1 MKHSYFILHLAVVC
15 LGISGVLG
23 KIISLNEGML
33 TWYRVF
39 LSAIFLFLI
48 SKWLKIPHKINI
60 GKKLAIAKNGLLITA
75 SWLLFYASIK
85 YSNISIGVVCYCMA
99 SFFTAIFAPIINK
112 TRFKRSEFFLS
123 GLTLCGIALIFHFDT
138 AHQLGI
144 ILGIISPAF
153 ASLYAIY
160 NERLVKRYNSI
171 VINYYQMIGGT
182 VGLGLLLPC
191 YLYYYPMSSFIPS
204 TQDLIY
210 LVILSLCCT
219 VAVYVAFT
227 EILKRISAFTLNL
240 SLNLEPVYAILIA
253 FLFLNETKE
262 LSRSFYLGLALVML
276 SVLIQASISSK
287 KE

>member
-23 KIISLNEGML
+23 KVISLNEGML
-33 TWYRVF
+33 TWYRVYF
-39 LSAIFLFLI
+39 SAIFLFLI
-48 SKWLKIPHKINI
+48 LKWFKIPHQISIAEKFT
-60 GKKLAIAKNGLLITA
+60 IAKNGLLITA

-99 SFFTAIFAPIINK
+99 SFFTAIFGPMINR
-112 TRFKRSEFFLS
+112 TSFKRSEFLLS
-123 GLTLCGIALIFHFDT
+123 GLTLFGIVLIFHFDT
-138 AHQLGI
+138 THQLGI

-153 ASLYAIY
+153 ASIYAVY

-171 VINYYQMIGGT
+171 IINYYQMIGGT
-182 VGLGLLLPC
+182 VGLGLLLPG

-204 TQDLIY
+204 STDMLY
-210 LVILSLCCT
+210 LLVLSLFCT
-219 VAVYVAFT
+219 VAVYIAFT

-253 FLFLNETKE
+253 FFFFHESKE
-262 LSRSFYLGLALVML
+262 LNLSFYLGLSLVML
-276 SVLIQASISSK
+276 SVFTQALLGRK

>member
-171 VINYYQMIGGT
+171 VINYCQMIGGT

-204 TQDLIY
+204 TQDMIY
-210 LVILSLCCT
+210 LAILSLCCT

-276 SVLIQASISSK
+276 SVLIQASISIK

>member
-112 TRFKRSEFFLS
+112 TRFRRSEFFLS

-204 TQDLIY
+204 TQDMIY

>member
-23 KIISLNEGML
+23 KVISLNEGML

-39 LSAIFLFLI
+39 FSAIFLFLI
-48 SKWLKIPHKINI
+48 LKWFKIPHQISIAEKFT
-60 GKKLAIAKNGLLITA
+60 IAKNGLLITA

-99 SFFTAIFAPIINK
+99 SFFTAIFGPMINR
-112 TRFKRSEFFLS
+112 TSFKRSEFLLS
-123 GLTLCGIALIFHFDT
+123 GLTLFGIVLIFHFDT
-138 AHQLGI
+138 THQLGI

-153 ASLYAIY
+153 ASIYAVY

-171 VINYYQMIGGT
+171 IINYYQMIGGT
-182 VGLGLLLPC
+182 VGLGLLLPG

-204 TQDLIY
+204 STDMLY
-210 LVILSLCCT
+210 LLVLSLSCT
-219 VAVYVAFT
+219 VAVYIAFT

-253 FLFLNETKE
+253 FFFFHESKE
-262 LSRSFYLGLALVML
+262 LNLSFYLGLSLVML
-276 SVLIQASISSK
+276 SVFTQALLGRK

>member
-48 SKWLKIPHKINI
+48 SKWFKIAHKINI
-60 GKKLAIAKNGLLITA
+60 GEKLAIAKNGLLITA

-182 VGLGLLLPC
+182 VGLGLLLPY

-204 TQDLIY
+204 TQDMIY

-219 VAVYVAFT
+219 VAVYIAFT

-262 LSRSFYLGLALVML
+262 LSRSFYLGLSLVML
-276 SVLIQASISSK
+276 SVLIQASISTK

>member
-15 LGISGVLG
+15 LGISGVLR
-23 KIISLNEGML
+23 KIISLNEGMI

-48 SKWLKIPHKINI
+48 SKWFKIAHKINI
-60 GKKLAIAKNGLLITA
+60 GEKLAIAKNGLLITA

-99 SFFTAIFAPIINK
+99 SFFTAIFAPFINK

-182 VGLGLLLPC
+182 IGLGLLLPC

-204 TQDLIY
+204 TRDMIY

-219 VAVYVAFT
+219 VTVYIAFT

-262 LSRSFYLGLALVML
+262 LSRSFYLGLSLVML
-276 SVLIQASISSK
+276 SVLIQASISIK

>member
-23 KIISLNEGML
+23 KVISLNEGML

-39 LSAIFLFLI
+39 FSAIFLFFIL
-48 SKWLKIPHKINI
+48 KWSKIPNSISI
-60 GKKLAIAKNGLLITA
+60 REKLYIAKNGLFITA

-85 YSNISIGVVCYCMA
+85 YANISIGVVCYCMA
-99 SFFTAIFAPIINK
+99 SFFTAIFSPIINRV
-112 TRFKRSEFFLS
+112 RFKRSEFFLS

-138 AHQLGI
+138 AHQFGI

-160 NERLVKRYNSI
+160 NERLVKRYHSI
-171 VINYYQMIGGT
+171 VINYYQMMGGSI
-182 VGLGLLLPC
+182 GLGILLPG
-191 YLYYYPMSSFIPS
+191 YFYYYPIQSFIPS
-204 TQDLIY
+204 TMDIIY
-210 LVILSLCCT
+210 LVILSVCCT
-219 VAVYVAFT
+219 VAVYIAFT
-227 EILKRISAFTLNL
+227 EILKKISAFTLNL

-253 FLFLNETKE
+253 FLFFNESKE
-262 LSRSFYLGLALVML
+262 LNLSFYLGLSLVML
-276 SVLIQASISSK
+276 SVLIQAYISGK

>member
-23 KIISLNEGML
+23 KVISLNEGML

-39 LSAIFLFLI
+39 FSAIFLFIIL
-48 SKWLKIPHKINI
+48 KWFKIPHQISIAEKFT
-60 GKKLAIAKNGLLITA
+60 IAKNGLLITA

-99 SFFTAIFAPIINK
+99 SFFTAIFGPMINR
-112 TRFKRSEFFLS
+112 TSFKRSEFLLS
-123 GLTLCGIALIFHFDT
+123 GLTLFGIVLIFHFDT
-138 AHQLGI
+138 THQLGI

-153 ASLYAIY
+153 ASIYAVY

-171 VINYYQMIGGT
+171 IINYYQMIGGT
-182 VGLGLLLPC
+182 VGLGLLLPG

-204 TQDLIY
+204 STDMLY
-210 LVILSLCCT
+210 LLVLSLFCT
-219 VAVYVAFT
+219 VAVYIAFT

-253 FLFLNETKE
+253 FFFFHESKE
-262 LSRSFYLGLALVML
+262 LNLSFYLGLSLVML
-276 SVLIQASISSK
+276 SVFTQALLGRK

>member
-48 SKWLKIPHKINI
+48 SKWFKIAHKINI
-60 GKKLAIAKNGLLITA
+60 CEKLAIAKNGLLITA

-182 VGLGLLLPC
+182 VGLGLLLPY
-191 YLYYYPMSSFIPS
+191 YLYYYPMSTFIPS
-204 TQDLIY
+204 TQDMIY

-219 VAVYVAFT
+219 VAVYIAFT

-262 LSRSFYLGLALVML
+262 LSRSFYLGLSLVML
-276 SVLIQASISSK
+276 SVLIQASISTK

>member
-23 KIISLNEGML
+23 KVISLNEGML

-39 LSAIFLFLI
+39 FSAIFLFLI
-48 SKWLKIPHKINI
+48 LKWFKIPHQISIAEKFT
-60 GKKLAIAKNGLLITA
+60 IAKNGLLITA

-99 SFFTAIFAPIINK
+99 SFFTAIFGPMINR
-112 TRFKRSEFFLS
+112 TSFKRSEFLLS
-123 GLTLCGIALIFHFDT
+123 GFTLFGIVLIFHFDT
-138 AHQLGI
+138 THQLGI

-153 ASLYAIY
+153 ASIYAVY

-171 VINYYQMIGGT
+171 IINYYQMIGGT
-182 VGLGLLLPC
+182 VGLGLLLPG

-204 TQDLIY
+204 STDMLY
-210 LVILSLCCT
+210 LLVLSLFCT
-219 VAVYVAFT
+219 VAVYIAFT

-253 FLFLNETKE
+253 FFFFHESKE
-262 LSRSFYLGLALVML
+262 LNLSFYLGLSLVML
-276 SVLIQASISSK
+276 SVFTQALLGRK

>member
-23 KIISLNEGML
+23 KVISLNEGML

-39 LSAIFLFLI
+39 FSAIFLFLI
-48 SKWLKIPHKINI
+48 SKWFKIPHQISSAEKF
-60 GKKLAIAKNGLLITA
+60 AIAKNGLLITA

-99 SFFTAIFAPIINK
+99 SFFTAIFAPMINK
-112 TRFKRSEFFLS
+112 TRFKRSEFLLS

-171 VINYYQMIGGT
+171 IINYYQMLGGT
-182 VGLGLLLPC
+182 IALGLLLPG
-191 YLYYYPMSSFIPS
+191 YLYYYPMTSFIPS
-204 TQDLIY
+204 STDMIY
-210 LVILSLCCT
+210 LLVLSLFCT
-219 VAVYVAFT
+219 VAVYIAFT

-253 FLFLNETKE
+253 FFFFHESKE
-262 LSRSFYLGLALVML
+262 LNLSFYLGLSLVML
-276 SVLIQASISSK
+276 SVLIQVRLGRK

>member
-219 VAVYVAFT
+219 VAVYVACT

>member
-23 KIISLNEGML
+23 KVISLNEGML

-39 LSAIFLFLI
+39 FSAIFLFLI
-48 SKWLKIPHKINI
+48 LKWFKIPHQISIAEKFT
-60 GKKLAIAKNGLLITA
+60 IAKNGLLITA

-99 SFFTAIFAPIINK
+99 SFFTAIFGPMINR
-112 TRFKRSEFFLS
+112 TSFKRSEFLLS
-123 GLTLCGIALIFHFDT
+123 GLTLFGIVLIFHFDT
-138 AHQLGI
+138 THQLGI

-153 ASLYAIY
+153 ASIYAVY

-171 VINYYQMIGGT
+171 IINYYQMIGGT
-182 VGLGLLLPC
+182 VGLGLLLPG

-204 TQDLIY
+204 STDMLY
-210 LVILSLCCT
+210 LLVLSLFCT
-219 VAVYVAFT
+219 VAVYIAFT

-253 FLFLNETKE
+253 FFFFHESKE
-262 LSRSFYLGLALVML
+262 LNLSFYLGLSLVML
-276 SVLIQASISSK
+276 SVFTQALLGRK

>member
-23 KIISLNEGML
+23 KVISLNEGML

-39 LSAIFLFLI
+39 FAAIFLFFIL
-48 SKWLKIPHKINI
+48 KWFKIPHQISLAE
-60 GKKLAIAKNGLLITA
+60 KLAIAKNGLLVTA

-99 SFFTAIFAPIINK
+99 SFFTAIFAPMINR
-112 TRFKRSEFFLS
+112 TRFKRSEFLLS
-123 GLTLCGIALIFHFDT
+123 GLTLFGIASIFHFDT

-182 VGLGLLLPC
+182 IGLGLLLPG

-204 TQDLIY
+204 LTDMLCL
-210 LVILSLCCT
+210 LVLSLFCT
-219 VAVYVAFT
+219 VAVYIAFT

-253 FLFLNETKE
+253 FFVFHESKE
-262 LSRSFYLGLALVML
+262 LNLSFYFGLSLVML
-276 SVLIQASISSK
+276 SVFIQALLGRK
-287 KE
+287 RE

>member
-23 KIISLNEGML
+23 KVISLNEGML

-39 LSAIFLFLI
+39 FAAIFLFFIL
-48 SKWLKIPHKINI
+48 KWFKIPHQISLAE
-60 GKKLAIAKNGLLITA
+60 KLAIAKNGLLVTA

-99 SFFTAIFAPIINK
+99 SFFTAIFAPMINR
-112 TRFKRSEFFLS
+112 TRFKRSEFLLS
-123 GLTLCGIALIFHFDT
+123 GLTLCGIASIFHFDT

-171 VINYYQMIGGT
+171 IINYYQMIGGT
-182 VGLGLLLPC
+182 IGLGLLLPG

-204 TQDLIY
+204 LTDMLY
-210 LVILSLCCT
+210 LLILSLFCT
-219 VAVYVAFT
+219 VAVYIAFT

-253 FLFLNETKE
+253 FFFFHESKE
-262 LSRSFYLGLALVML
+262 LNLSFYFGLSLVML
-276 SVLIQASISSK
+276 SVFIQALLGRK
-287 KE
+287 RE

>member
-23 KIISLNEGML
+23 KVISLNEGML

-39 LSAIFLFLI
+39 FSAIFLFLI
-48 SKWLKIPHKINI
+48 LKWFKIPHQISIAEKFT
-60 GKKLAIAKNGLLITA
+60 IAKNGLLITA

-99 SFFTAIFAPIINK
+99 SFFTAIFGPMINR
-112 TRFKRSEFFLS
+112 TSFKRSEFLLS
-123 GLTLCGIALIFHFDT
+123 GLTLFGIVLIFHFDT
-138 AHQLGI
+138 THQLGI

-153 ASLYAIY
+153 ASIYAVY

-171 VINYYQMIGGT
+171 IMNYYQMIGGT
-182 VGLGLLLPC
+182 VGLGLLLPG

-204 TQDLIY
+204 STDVLY
-210 LVILSLCCT
+210 LLVLSLFCT
-219 VAVYVAFT
+219 VAVYIAFT

-253 FLFLNETKE
+253 FFFFHESKE
-262 LSRSFYLGLALVML
+262 LNLSFYLGLSLVML
-276 SVLIQASISSK
+276 SVFTQALLGRK

>member
-23 KIISLNEGML
+23 KVISLNEGML
-33 TWYRVF
+33 TWYRVYF
-39 LSAIFLFLI
+39 SAIFIFLI
-48 SKWLKIPHKINI
+48 LKWFKIPHQISIAEKFT
-60 GKKLAIAKNGLLITA
+60 IAKNGLLITA

-99 SFFTAIFAPIINK
+99 SFFTAIFGPMINR
-112 TRFKRSEFFLS
+112 TSFKRSEFLLS
-123 GLTLCGIALIFHFDT
+123 GLTLFGIVLIFHFDT
-138 AHQLGI
+138 THQLGI

-153 ASLYAIY
+153 ASIYAVY

-171 VINYYQMIGGT
+171 IINYYQMIGGT
-182 VGLGLLLPC
+182 VGLGLLLPG

-204 TQDLIY
+204 STDMLY
-210 LVILSLCCT
+210 LLVLSLFCT
-219 VAVYVAFT
+219 VAVYIAFT

-253 FLFLNETKE
+253 FFFFHESKE
-262 LSRSFYLGLALVML
+262 LNLSFYLGLSLVML
-276 SVLIQASISSK
+276 SVFTQALLGRK